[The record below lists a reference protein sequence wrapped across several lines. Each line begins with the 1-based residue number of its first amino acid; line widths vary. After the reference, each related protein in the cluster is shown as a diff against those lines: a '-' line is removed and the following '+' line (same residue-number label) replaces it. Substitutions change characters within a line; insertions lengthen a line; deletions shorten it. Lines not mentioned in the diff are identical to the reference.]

1 MDNLLIIRP
10 RDNARTLQKKNKKKF
25 EVRCY
30 TALLKVQLEKSCKFW
45 ILFFIPLASTNYQG
59 LIVLHL

>member
-10 RDNARTLQKKNKKKF
+10 RDNARTLQKKKKKIF
-25 EVRCY
+25 EVRY
-30 TALLKVQLEKSCKFW
+30 NTALLKVQLEKSCKN
-45 ILFFIPLASTNYQG
+45 FFIPLALTNYQG

>member
-10 RDNARTLQKKNKKKF
+10 RDNARTLQKKKIKKFF

-30 TALLKVQLEKSCKFW
+30 TALLKVQLEKSCKNYTEFCF
-45 ILFFIPLASTNYQG
+45 LFP
-59 LIVLHL
+59 